1 MNAWN
6 TLFDP
11 EWQSILT
18 APFMRN
24 AFIAGLCIALAAGV
38 MGYFTI
44 ARHSTFAA
52 HALAHIGLPG
62 ATGAVLLGLPVSLGL
77 GVFALGGALV
87 IGALG
92 KKASQREIATGT
104 VLAFATGLGLFFARM
119 SSSAAQQMQS
129 ILFGSILTITN
140 DQVIGFAIFD
150 VLLLVVLAVVYRPML
165 FSSLDEQVAQ
175 AKGVPIGLM
184 NVLFMAI
191 MAGVITIAVPAVGTL
206 LIFALVVT
214 PAATAN
220 ILASSPFTSMVLAS
234 AICLVSIW
242 GGLVLSAMFAAPPS
256 FIIVTIS
263 TLFWAIAKGVE
274 TLRSR

>member
-1 MNAWN
+1 MSTIN
-6 TLFDP
+6 FSYDP
-11 EWQSILT
+11 EWLDTLS
-18 APFMRN
+18 APFMTN

-44 ARHSTFAA
+44 ARRSTFAA

-62 ATGAVLLGLPVSLGL
+62 ATGAVLLGLPVSLGM

-92 KKASQREIATGT
+92 KRVSEREIATGM
-104 VLAFATGLGLFFARM
+104 GLFFARL
-119 SSSAAQQMQS
+119 SSSASQQMQS
-129 ILFGSILTITN
+129 ILFGSILTITTG
-140 DQVIGFAIFD
+140 QIIGFAVFD
-150 VLLLVVLAVVYRPML
+150 VLLLALLAIIYRPLL

-184 NVLFMAI
+184 NVAFMAI

-206 LIFALVVT
+206 LIFALVIT

-220 ILASSPFTSMVLAS
+220 ILAGSPFKAMVIAS
-234 AICLVSIW
+234 VLCLVSIW
-242 GGLVLSAMFAAPPS
+242 AGLVLSAMFPAPPS
-256 FIIVTIS
+256 FIIVTLS
-263 TLFWAIAKGVE
+263 TLFWAIAKAVE
-274 TLRSR
+274 TMRK